1 MQETMKRIDNLRLCN
16 EERHYEGDIILHGEV
31 ELKNAKLTVSGM
43 LWITDAIGSIKS
55 RISMENSTIE
65 ADKVLIDP
73 ILEKYHN
80 SKIIGKELHS
90 FDY

>member
-16 EERHYEGDIILHGEV
+16 EERHYEGDIILHGAV
-31 ELKNAKLTVSGM
+31 ELKNAKLIVDGM
-43 LWITDAIGSIKS
+43 LWITDAIGCIKAS
-55 RISMENSTIE
+55 VSMENSTIE

-73 ILEKYHN
+73 MLDKYEN
-80 SKIIGKELHS
+80 SRIIGKEFHS